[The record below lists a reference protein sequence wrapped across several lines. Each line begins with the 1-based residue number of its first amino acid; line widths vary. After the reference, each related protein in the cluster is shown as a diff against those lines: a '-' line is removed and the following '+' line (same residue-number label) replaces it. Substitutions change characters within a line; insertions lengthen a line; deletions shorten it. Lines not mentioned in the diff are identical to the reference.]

1 MTNWRDATFPEAP
14 GKILNMGRDGG
25 KKESES
31 SNYSNFPLPAK
42 ITDGASHTDTHCRL
56 CSSGS
61 WREPANRFINSAL
74 WEGNY
79 TQFLFFQTLIFFLFF
94 L

>member
-42 ITDGASHTDTHCRL
+42 ITDGASHTQILIADYVHQEAGENQPIGLLILLFGKVTTHSSFSFRL
-56 CSSGS
+56 
-61 WREPANRFINSAL
+61 
-74 WEGNY
+74 
-79 TQFLFFQTLIFFLFF
+79 
-94 L
+94 